1 MKKVLFLF
9 FVIIS
14 MIFVTSCGN
23 QNNSN
28 NNPEDP
34 WDNLGGGGIADETPE
49 IPDINIDEDAPTLDD
64 VENPDDNVIDDT
76 VDFETVY
83 TIDLNNLNI
92 NTDKY
97 TYTDD
102 ILSINAAGEY
112 LISGTLNGAIEVSG
126 DPDKVR
132 IILSGASISTLD
144 SQSCAALVFK
154 KHSGERILTI
164 ADGTKSYLS
173 DSIGDTSADGDNA
186 IIQAKKS
193 SLIINGAGHLYLTS
207 KGEETTAIKVKN
219 DLSIYETQIFIN
231 VNDNGIK
238 AGEVLSISNTNM
250 DIKCGNDAIKTD
262 VEASTQEE
270 ADKYTAN
277 QFAGYIYIY
286 KSNIKIVS
294 GDDGISANSYLKIQ
308 NSVFETIDIT
318 TNNGAPSTITEYSS
332 DNANGKAIRVSGIT
346 LVDENGNET
355 DQLSKCENN
364 YYLLIEGGT
373 FIINSNDDAITSKGN
388 LVITGGVFE
397 ISTGDD
403 GIHAEYN
410 TVIDEAEIYIN
421 KCYEGIEGASVW
433 HGAAITEITSVD
445 DGINAANA
453 DLTNWSYSIYIECGK
468 LTINAQ
474 GDGIDSNGT
483 VEIAD
488 GDVIVYGPTN
498 GGNASLDADR
508 GIKVTGGIL
517 VALGAAGMIE
527 TPSTNSTQCCVSYTL
542 TSSTKDSIKIFN
554 ANNELLLEIESPKT
568 YQSIIVSMPDFEKGE
583 TYTFEVGGLKTS
595 VTLSTTSVLTKMGS
609 SQGSMP
615 PGGSGGKP
623 GRPR

>member
-1 MKKVLFLF
+1 MKKVLLLF

-132 IILSGASISTLD
+132 IILSGATISTLD

-164 ADGTKSYLS
+164 ATGTKSYLS
-173 DSIGDTSADGDNA
+173 DSIGDNSADGDNA

-193 SLIINGAGHLYLTS
+193 SLIINGAGQLHLTS

-219 DLSIYETQIFIN
+219 DLSIYETRIFVD

-238 AGEVLSISNTNM
+238 AGEVLSISNAYI
-250 DIKCGNDAIKTD
+250 DIQCGNDAIKTD

-294 GDDGISANSYLKIQ
+294 GDDGISANSYLKIS
-308 NSVFETIDIT
+308 NSVSETIDIT
-318 TNNGAPSTITEYSS
+318 TNNGAPNTITEYSS

-346 LVDENGNET
+346 LVDEDGNET
-355 DQLSKCENN
+355 DQLSKCEDN

-410 TVIDEAEIYIN
+410 TVIDAAEIYIN

-433 HGAAITEITSVD
+433 HRAAITEITSVD

-483 VEIAD
+483 VEIAA

-554 ANNELLLEIESPKT
+554 AKNELLLEIESPKT

-609 SQGSMP
+609 SQGGMP
-615 PGGSGGKP
+615 PGGPGGKP